1 MPQSLQCPRCNG
13 SVRVTDQ
20 AAGRRVKCPHCQQ
33 TFLAPGIDRS
43 GEKQDDDWLSLEE
56 PATPTAASPRTAGS
70 EAPNSNLKV
79 SKAPRSNS
87 SGSKKP
93 SIQPPLKLPPDQDIL
108 GEDLF
113 ENAPVFSNS
122 ADASFP
128 DLSGEAIDSEEEEFV
143 LKLPEKATLKT
154 PSKTSKPTTLGAGFL
169 QDEEA
174 ILKEYA
180 GDDFDD
186 FTSESEPLPSTMRSS
201 RAKGVHAQPG
211 ATGQGKHSNP
221 TASPKRNQTDST
233 KTAQPIEYASEYRV
247 TCKVCGSFIYAKAT
261 QAGKTIKCS
270 DCYSE
275 ILIPSPPRIKKKT
288 VVDMDQVETFQFESS
303 PKAEKRPDPFQKSAD
318 QLLAEAEQAEEDSPS
333 KPSDFDT
340 PKVGEWIAGVLAP
353 FRDPSVL
360 VHLAGL
366 CILGI
371 IPALIVIKMD
381 MTILTLGLFPGGLIL
396 GLLSVSCGMAILM
409 ATANDE
415 PQVSEWP
422 TLDPFN
428 WIGQLTLVGAA
439 AIMAALPV
447 WALSTLILGPH
458 LLATAMTM
466 FSIYLLF
473 PFILLS
479 MLDMNSITKPFSSEL
494 ARSVTKCEEAWGGFY
509 FSSGLLFV
517 GTFLVF
523 SLGSTASAEACTVMS
538 IIAAETTAFLYFGM
552 IGRLAYAIGQ
562 TVNAPPRNDEVDRT
576 RRDPTE

>member
-1 MPQSLQCPRCNG
+1 M
-13 SVRVTDQ
+13 
-20 AAGRRVKCPHCQQ
+20 KCPHCQQ

-43 GEKQDDDWLSLEE
+43 GENQDEDWLSLEE
-56 PATPTAASPRTAGS
+56 PATPADST
-70 EAPNSNLKV
+70 
-79 SKAPRSNS
+79 PRSANAEKRNPEKRS
-87 SGSKKP
+87 SEKP
-93 SIQPPLKLPPDQDIL
+93 KTQPTLKLPPDQDIL

-113 ENAPVFSNS
+113 ENAPVANDSF
-122 ADASFP
+122 DASF
-128 DLSGEAIDSEEEEFV
+128 LESSENDTGSDDGEFV
-143 LKLPEKATLKT
+143 LKLPENKTLKT
-154 PSKTSKPTTLGAGFL
+154 PSKTSKPTKLDAGFL
-169 QDEEA
+169 RDEEA
-174 ILKEYA
+174 ILKEYV
-180 GDDFDD
+180 GEEFDD
-186 FTSESEPLPSTMRSS
+186 FTLDSEPLPSAIRSS
-201 RAKGVHAQPG
+201 RAKGINAQPG
-211 ATGQGKHSNP
+211 STGQKKFTTNAPKTSQAGS
-221 TASPKRNQTDST
+221 SP
-233 KTAQPIEYASEYRV
+233 TAQPIEYASEYRV

-275 ILIPSPPRIKKKT
+275 ILIPSPPRVKKKML
-288 VVDMDQVETFQFESS
+288 VDMDQVETFQFESS
-303 PKAEKRPDPFQKSAD
+303 PKTEKRPDPFQKSAD
-318 QLLAEAEQAEEDSPS
+318 QLLAEAEQAEEDSPT

-340 PKVGEWIAGVLAP
+340 PQIGEWIAGILAP
-353 FRDPSVL
+353 FRDPAVL

-371 IPALIVIKMD
+371 IPTLIVLKMD

-415 PQVSEWP
+415 PRVSEWP
-422 TLDPFN
+422 TLDPFS
-428 WIGQLTLVGAA
+428 WIEQLTLVGTA
-439 AIMAALPV
+439 AIMAAVPV

-473 PFILLS
+473 PFVLLS

-523 SLGSTASAEACTVMS
+523 SLASTASAEACTVMS
-538 IIAAETTAFLYFGM
+538 VIAAETAAFLYFGM

-562 TVNAPPRNDEVDRT
+562 TVNAPPRHDEVDRT

>member
-1 MPQSLQCPRCNG
+1 M
-13 SVRVTDQ
+13 
-20 AAGRRVKCPHCQQ
+20 
-33 TFLAPGIDRS
+33 
-43 GEKQDDDWLSLEE
+43 
-56 PATPTAASPRTAGS
+56 
-70 EAPNSNLKV
+70 
-79 SKAPRSNS
+79 
-87 SGSKKP
+87 
-93 SIQPPLKLPPDQDIL
+93 

-113 ENAPVFSNS
+113 ENAPVSSAS
-122 ADASFP
+122 ADVSFP
-128 DLSGEAIDSEEEEFV
+128 DLSSEATDSVEEEEFV
-143 LKLPEKATLKT
+143 LKLPEQATLKT
-154 PSKTSKPTTLGAGFL
+154 PSKTNKPTTLGAGFL
-169 QDEEA
+169 RDEEA

-211 ATGQGKHSNP
+211 ATGQGKLSNP
-221 TASPKRNQTDST
+221 AASPKRNRTDST

-275 ILIPSPPRIKKKT
+275 ILIPSPPRITKKT

-303 PKAEKRPDPFQKSAD
+303 PKAEKRPEPFQKSAD

-333 KPSDFDT
+333 KPNDFDT

-371 IPALIVIKMD
+371 IPALIVIKMK

-428 WIGQLTLVGAA
+428 WIEQLTLVGVA
-439 AIMAALPV
+439 AIMAAVPV
-447 WALSTLILGPH
+447 WTLSTLILGPH

-538 IIAAETTAFLYFGM
+538 IIAAETTTFLYFGM

-576 RRDPTE
+576 RREPTE